1 MVNDFYTFTDA
12 SKNLNI
18 RLYDNEEKINAIT
31 SSKSFRGRTIL
42 GNGVIAISTTPP
54 RINRLDILI
63 KVQCL
68 HCPKKFKKSF
78 FTNHIFIHD
87 IGRRP
92 LQSGLRFSKFQN
104 YSCTKL
110 GMTKFAKFGR
120 QLVYWQPTQTGN
132 INF

>member
-1 MVNDFYTFTDA
+1 MTEKNEKNIGENEFNVCIVQ
-12 SKNLNI
+12 KNL
-18 RLYDNEEKINAIT
+18 K
-31 SSKSFRGRTIL
+31 
-42 GNGVIAISTTPP
+42 
-54 RINRLDILI
+54 NR
-63 KVQCL
+63 
-68 HCPKKFKKSF
+68 F

-132 INF
+132 INFLN

>member
-42 GNGVIAISTTPP
+42 GNGVMAISTTPP

-68 HCPKKFKKSF
+68 HCPKKFKNR

-87 IGRRP
+87 NRI
-92 LQSGLRFSKFQN
+92 LEDTLEFSYLHCN
-104 YSCTKL
+104 S
-110 GMTKFAKFGR
+110 
-120 QLVYWQPTQTGN
+120 
-132 INF
+132 

>member
-18 RLYDNEEKINAIT
+18 KLYDNEEKIDAIT

-42 GNGVIAISTTPP
+42 GNGVMAISTTPP

-68 HCPKKFKKSF
+68 HCPKKFKNRF
-78 FTNHIFIHD
+78 FTN
-87 IGRRP
+87 
-92 LQSGLRFSKFQN
+92 
-104 YSCTKL
+104 
-110 GMTKFAKFGR
+110 
-120 QLVYWQPTQTGN
+120 QTGFITYHILLN
-132 INF
+132 YVLVLGCVDNVTYRKIDLVS

>member
-1 MVNDFYTFTDA
+1 MGNDFYTFTDA

-18 RLYDNEEKINAIT
+18 KLYDNEEKIDAIT

-42 GNGVIAISTTPP
+42 GNGVMAISTTPP

-78 FTNHIFIHD
+78 FF
-87 IGRRP
+87 
-92 LQSGLRFSKFQN
+92 LQIIYLS
-104 YSCTKL
+104 
-110 GMTKFAKFGR
+110 M
-120 QLVYWQPTQTGN
+120 
-132 INF
+132 I